1 MISQEEK
8 NKHSNEPTQRY
19 VDGDR
24 SSPVFAEISSALQ
37 VASAL
42 GKNKTVRAYAE
53 GIAITTIVYNIVSI
67 IDIIWKW
74 IK

>member
-1 MISQEEK
+1 MSQEEK
-8 NKHSNEPTQRY
+8 TKHSNEATQKY
-19 VDGDR
+19 EDGDR
-24 SSPVFAEISSALQ
+24 SSPVFAEISSALR

-42 GKNKTVRAYAE
+42 HKNKTIRAYAE
-53 GIAITTIVYNIVSI
+53 GIAITTIAYNILSI